1 MKRLLGC
8 MIIAL
13 LAVVVMFALAAC
25 AQGCQHTEVTQTVE
39 REAQALMEGTMR
51 FTCNQCGN
59 SRTEEI
65 PATKS
70 VKILAIGNSFSM
82 DCVEY
87 LWDICKSGGVENIVI
102 GHLYYGGC
110 SLDGHWQFM
119 QTGSGAYTY
128 YENSDG
134 QWITYPGYQ
143 ATAAMA
149 REDWDYI
156 VVQQVSGSSGMPDTY
171 ENLDKILHFIE
182 TRKTNPNAKILW
194 NMTWAYQANST
205 HPDFS
210 KYNRDQMTMY
220 NAIVDTVETKIL
232 TNDRIAGVIPAGTAI
247 QNLRTSYV
255 GDTMTVDGYH
265 LNHSHGRYTAA
276 LAWYAAITGG
286 SPDDVTWF
294 PSGHTSLS
302 NHFTVISEA
311 VRNAIETPYAVTES
325 EYPVK
330 NS

>member
-1 MKRLLGC
+1 MLALLVLLG
-8 MIIAL
+8 MTS
-13 LAVVVMFALAAC
+13 C
-25 AQGCQHTEVTQTVE
+25 AQECPHDEVTQTVE
-39 REAQALMEGTMR
+39 CEALALREGIMR
-51 FTCNQCGN
+51 VTCNRCGDT
-59 SRTEEI
+59 RTEEI

-128 YENSDG
+128 YENTNG
-134 QWITYPGYQ
+134 EWIPNPGYQ
-143 ATAAMA
+143 ASAAIT
-149 REDWDYI
+149 RENWDYI

-171 ENLDKILHFIE
+171 ENLGKVLHFIE
-182 TRKTNPNAKILW
+182 ARKTNPNVKILW
-194 NMTWAYQANST
+194 NMTWAYQSDST
-205 HPDFS
+205 HGDFPN
-210 KYNRDQMTMY
+210 YNRNQMAMY
-220 NAIVDTVETKIL
+220 NAIVKTVAEKIL
-232 TNDRIAGVIPAGTAI
+232 TNDGIAGVIPAGTAI

-276 LAWYAAITGG
+276 LTWYAAITGG
-286 SPDDVTWF
+286 FPDDVTWF
-294 PSGHTSLS
+294 PSGYASLS

-311 VRNAIETPYAVTES
+311 VRNAIETPYAVTDS
-325 EYPVK
+325 QYPIK
-330 NS
+330 SD